1 MRDKGMRGREDKET
15 EGARARYRA
24 SVRVA
29 VVAGVLSLIIL
40 ALLLSNYLLFR
51 ISDPLDSKKLI
62 ELKDSL
68 RRQPD
73 DDSLKEQIRELDLQL
88 RKEYFRRREFSRIG
102 AYLLVGSAS
111 GLLIGAGIAA
121 SYRKKL
127 PMPQRVSEEQDGRA
141 AALARQAV
149 AVFGAF
155 AVGFALALVILDNGL
170 QYQVFPGVG
179 DQTVSETVPAEEP
192 GIGYPSAEEIKK
204 NWPRF
209 RGPGGLGVSS
219 YTNVPVSWN
228 GETGEGILWKT
239 PIPLPG
245 KNSPVVWGDRIFL
258 TGATEKERAV
268 YCFDANSGEMLWGR
282 AVENVPFSEPEPPEV
297 SEDTGFA
304 APTATTD
311 GQRVYAIFANGDLIS
326 FDFNGN
332 QIWARNLGPFK
343 NVYGYA
349 SSLNMY
355 QNLLIILLDQG
366 GAEDGISEII
376 GIEGTSG
383 KTVWETDRPVPNS
396 WATPIIID
404 TGEREEIITCG
415 NPWVIAYEPVS
426 GKEFWRAKCLGGDIA
441 PSPVYGNGL
450 VFVTNTYE
458 ILAAIRP
465 GGEGDVTETH
475 IVWTAEDGLPDICSP
490 FTNGEL
496 VFLLE
501 TYGFLTC
508 YDARD
513 GTKVWEQD
521 LDETFTASP
530 SLAGNNLYFMTDD
543 GIMIIVEAGR
553 EFKEAGR
560 SKLGEKS
567 EACPAFLDGRI
578 YIRGEENLYCI
589 AQ

>member
-1 MRDKGMRGREDKET
+1 MTDRDDRKLEDAENARE
-15 EGARARYRA
+15 RYRA

-29 VVAGVLSLIIL
+29 FVTGVLSLIVL
-40 ALLLSNYLLFR
+40 ALILSNDLLFR
-51 ISDPLDSKKLI
+51 ISDPLDSRKLI

-88 RKEYFRRREFSRIG
+88 RREYFRRREFSRIG
-102 AYLLVGSAS
+102 AYLLLGSAS
-111 GLLIGAGIAA
+111 VFLIGAGIAA

-127 PMPQRVSEEQDGRA
+127 PMPKRASEAWQDGRDS
-141 AALARQAV
+141 ALARQAV

-155 AVGFALALVILDNGL
+155 VLGFALALVILDNGL
-170 QYQVFPGVG
+170 QYQAGIG
-179 DQTVSETVPAEEP
+179 DQTASIEQTPAQEP
-192 GIGYPSAEEIKK
+192 GMPYPSAEEIKK

-209 RGPGGLGVSS
+209 RGPGGLGVSN
-219 YTNVPVSWN
+219 YTNAPASWD
-228 GETGEGILWKT
+228 GETAQGILWKT

-245 KNSPVVWGDRIFL
+245 KNSPVVWGDRVFL

-268 YCFDANSGEMLWGR
+268 YCFDANSGEMLWAR
-282 AVENVPFSEPEPPEV
+282 AVENVPFSDPEPPEV
-297 SEDTGFA
+297 SADTGFA
-304 APTATTD
+304 APTVTTD

-326 FDFNGN
+326 FDFDVN
-332 QIWARNLGPFK
+332 QVWARNLGPFK

-355 QNLLIILLDQG
+355 QNLLIVLLDQG

-383 KTVWETDRPVPNS
+383 KTIWETDRPVPNS

-415 NPWVIAYEPVS
+415 NPWVIAYEPAT

-450 VFVTNTYE
+450 IFVTNTYE

-465 GGEGDVTETH
+465 GGQGDVTETH

-490 FTNGEL
+490 LTNGEL

-501 TYGFLTC
+501 TYGLLTC
-508 YDARD
+508 YDAKD
-513 GTKVWEQD
+513 GTKVWEHD

-530 SLAGNNLYFMTDD
+530 SLAGDNLYFLTDD
-543 GIMIIVEAGR
+543 GIMIIVKAGR
-553 EFKEAGR
+553 EFKEVGR
-560 SKLGEKS
+560 SKLGEIF

>member
-1 MRDKGMRGREDKET
+1 MTDRNDRKVEDAEV
-15 EGARARYRA
+15 ARAHYRA

-29 VVAGVLSLIIL
+29 VVVGVLSLIIL
-40 ALLLSNYLLFR
+40 ALLLSNHLLFR
-51 ISDPLDSKKLI
+51 MSDPLDSKKLM

-68 RRQPD
+68 RRQPE
-73 DDSLKEQIRELDLQL
+73 DDSLKEQIRELDLEL

-102 AYLLVGSAS
+102 AYLLLGSAS
-111 GLLIGAGIAA
+111 VFLIGSGIAA
-121 SYRKKL
+121 SYRKRL
-127 PMPQRVSEEQDGRA
+127 PMPQRASEEQDGRA

-155 AVGFALALVILDNGL
+155 AFGFALALVILDNGL
-170 QYQVFPGVG
+170 QYQVFPDAG
-179 DQTVSETVPAEEP
+179 DQTASVEQAPAEEP
-192 GIGYPSAEEIKK
+192 EMPYPSAEEIKR

-209 RGPGGLGVSS
+209 RGPGGLGVSNYS
-219 YTNVPVSWN
+219 NAPVSWD
-228 GETGEGILWKT
+228 GEAGQGILWKT
-239 PIPLPG
+239 RIPLPG
-245 KNSPVVWGDRIFL
+245 KNSPVVWGDRVFL

-268 YCFDANSGEMLWGR
+268 YCFDANSGEMLWSR
-282 AVENVPFSEPEPPEV
+282 PVENVPFSEPEPPEV

-304 APTATTD
+304 APTLATD
-311 GQRVYAIFANGDLIS
+311 GQRVYAIFANGDLIC
-326 FDFNGN
+326 FDFDGN
-332 QIWARNLGPFK
+332 QIWARSLGPFK

-355 QNLLIILLDQG
+355 QNLLIVLLDQG

-383 KTVWETDRPVPNS
+383 KTIWETDRPVPNS

-426 GKEFWRAKCLGGDIA
+426 GKELWRAKCLGGDIA

-465 GGEGDVTETH
+465 GGQGDVTETH

-508 YDARD
+508 YDAED
-513 GTKVWEQD
+513 GAKVWEQD

-530 SLAGNNLYFMTDD
+530 SLAGNNLYFLTDD

-553 EFKEAGR
+553 EFKEVGR
-560 SKLGEKS
+560 SKLGENS

>member
-1 MRDKGMRGREDKET
+1 MTDRDDRKLEDAEA
-15 EGARARYRA
+15 ERVRYRA
-24 SVRVA
+24 SVGVA
-29 VVAGVLSLIIL
+29 VAAGVLSLIIL
-40 ALLLSNYLLFR
+40 ALLVSNHLLFR
-51 ISDPLDSKKLI
+51 ISDPLDSRKLI

-73 DDSLKEQIRELDLQL
+73 DEPLKEQIRELDLQL
-88 RKEYFRRREFSRIG
+88 RREYFRRRGFSRIG

-111 GLLIGAGIAA
+111 VFLIGTGIAA

-127 PMPQRVSEEQDGRA
+127 PMPKRASEEQDGHA

-155 AVGFALALVILDNGL
+155 VLGFALALVILDNGL
-170 QYQVFPGVG
+170 QYQVLPGAG
-179 DQTVSETVPAEEP
+179 DQTASVEQAPAEEP
-192 GIGYPSAEEIKK
+192 EMPYPPAEEIKR

-209 RGPGGLGVSS
+209 RGPGGLGVSN
-219 YTNVPVSWN
+219 YANVPASWD
-228 GETGEGILWKT
+228 GETGQGILWKT
-239 PIPLPG
+239 PVPLPG
-245 KNSPVVWGDRIFL
+245 KNSPVVWGDRVFL

-268 YCFDANSGEMLWGR
+268 YCFDANSGEMLWAR

-297 SEDTGFA
+297 SADTGFA

-326 FDFNGN
+326 FDFDGN

-355 QNLLIILLDQG
+355 QNLLIVLLDQG
-366 GAEDGISEII
+366 GAEEGISEII

-415 NPWVIAYEPVS
+415 NPWVIAYEPAS
-426 GKEFWRAKCLGGDIA
+426 GTELWRAKCLGGDIA

-458 ILAAIRP
+458 ILAGIRP

-490 FTNGEL
+490 LANGEL

-501 TYGFLTC
+501 TYGLLTC
-508 YDARD
+508 YDAKD
-513 GTKVWEQD
+513 GTKVWEHD

-530 SLAGNNLYFMTDD
+530 SLAGDNLYFLTDD

-553 EFKEAGR
+553 EFKEVGR
-560 SKLGEKS
+560 SKLGEIF

-589 AQ
+589 AGK